1 MKKRMQKYAKLLLQ
15 ALKVEDKKY
24 LFIEIPNFLSEF
36 KELLLEE
43 AKSYDLEDVYVYETD
58 PFKKHEL
65 MVYLD
70 QENINKHPM
79 FDKSIFNKYAKL
91 DAAFLFIQSMIP
103 DLMNDVDPEKIKAT
117 TLHIRNTQKYF
128 RDLYE
133 TDKLNWC
140 IAGVPNEYWALD
152 GLKMSEEE
160 LWELIF
166 KVSLVD
172 EETDPYDNWNK
183 KLENMN
189 ERIDVMNN
197 YNFKYLK
204 YKNELGT
211 DLTIYLPEGHIWCSG
226 KGTHG
231 EICNLPTEEIFTSP
245 LYNKTEG
252 IVYSAKPLF
261 YNNVLI
267 EDFYL
272 KFKNGKVVEFDAK
285 NGKDLLETIITT
297 DDYSCYLG
305 ECALVSYDSP
315 INNTGIIFKETLY
328 DENASCHLA
337 LGRGF
342 SECIKDSK
350 DLRDDELRDLG
361 VNVSN
366 THIDFMVGDKTLQVI
381 GFTHDDKEILIMEN
395 GNLVI

>member
-1 MKKRMQKYAKLLLQ
+1 MDNLKRKYASLLLE
-15 ALKVEDKKY
+15 ALRVKDKKY

-36 KELLLEE
+36 KEILVSE
-43 AKSYDLEDVYVYETD
+43 ADKYDLEEVHVEEFD

-65 MVYLD
+65 LVYLD

-91 DAAFLFIQSMIP
+91 DAAFLFIQSMVP
-103 DLMNDVDPEKIKAT
+103 NLMDDVEAQKISDT
-117 TLHIRNTQKYF
+117 TKHTRSTQKYF

-133 TDKLNWC
+133 NDKLNWC
-140 IAGVPNEYWALD
+140 IAGVPNEFWASQ

-160 LWELIF
+160 LWQLVFDIC
-166 KVSLVD
+166 LVD
-172 EETDPYDNWNK
+172 EETDAYDNWNK
-183 KLENMN
+183 KLEKMSEWTKKLN
-189 ERIDVMNN
+189 D
-197 YNFKYLK
+197 YHFKCLK
-204 YKNELGT
+204 YSNSLGT
-211 DLTIYLPEGHIWCSG
+211 DLCVYLPEGHIWCSG

-272 KFKNGKVVEFDAK
+272 KFKDGKVVEMDAK
-285 NGKDLLETIITT
+285 CGKDLLETIINT
-297 DDYSCYLG
+297 DEYSSYLG
-305 ECALVSYDSP
+305 ECALVSFDSP
-315 INNTGIIFKETLY
+315 INNTNVIFKETLY

-337 LGRGF
+337 LGMGF
-342 SECIKDSK
+342 SECIKDSDDK
-350 DLRDDELRDLG
+350 RGDELRSLG
-361 VNVSN
+361 VNDAD
-366 THIDFMVGDKTLQVI
+366 THVDFMIGNEDLKVVGITY
-381 GFTHDDKEILIMEN
+381 DDEEIVIMEQ